1 MGELLQPLDEQA
13 VTVHREDAVV
23 HQVIAPVIDV
33 TVLSPSRR
41 SLWSSR

>member
-13 VTVHREDAVV
+13 VTIHREDAVV
-23 HQVIAPVIDV
+23 HQATELAIDV